1 MIGACDLRESF
12 GLSAVGFV
20 AARADD
26 SRVGGLRLQG
36 CGIIS
41 MLALRP
47 VAGFAGNIGV
57 ASELLLIDDVGV
69 ASFADFVSG
78 ERRSSSGDL
87 SDGIT
92 AVVSILAKTLGDDSG
107 PQQDEDRQKDND
119 YHGETDEV
127 LSVLEHGCLPG
138 RAAKRLGPDT
148 ACDLGYRG

>member
-1 MIGACDLRESF
+1 MIGAGDLGESF
-12 GLSAVGFV
+12 GLGAIGFV

-26 SRVGGLRLQG
+26 SRVGQLWLHG

-57 ASELLLIDDVGV
+57 ATELLLIDDLGV

-78 ERRSSSGDL
+78 KRRSSSGDL
-87 SDGIT
+87 GDGIT
-92 AVVSILAKTLGDDSG
+92 TVVSVLTETLGDDG
-107 PQQDEDRQKDND
+107 GAQQDEDRQQEDDHNS
-119 YHGETDEV
+119 ETDEV
-127 LSVLEHGCLPG
+127 FGVLEHGCLPG